1 MHYFPLKTPIL
12 SIKGPFLNRTC
23 PSFITIYPER
33 RRKERRGGKK
43 KGITRLRSISVKC
56 VPFSGAKSPLF
67 AGQAR
72 REFNS
77 GIFEAWPRVG
87 RASKIRVV
95 RHRVGGSDLKWQ
107 PLRAGAGGY
116 PKSAVSHGRL
126 ASGRRRFHA
135 SRLKNFRPGCS
146 RNLPNSHS
154 LLTDPPFDSHS
165 SFLNDQTNFSLTS
178 SSNENIFRISK
189 FYEHY
194 KSRKI
199 KLRLEK
205 EYDTIK
211 TDDLFLLFDLPSS
224 QNERI
229 FPPVEIG
236 NETVRINRFGSET
249 NWNGPRISL
258 RILV

>member
-1 MHYFPLKTPIL
+1 MTTAPGRCRGLSQECSVSRPAGLWQTTVSCAAIKKFP
-12 SIKGPFLNRTC
+12 
-23 PSFITIYPER
+23 
-33 RRKERRGGKK
+33 
-43 KGITRLRSISVKC
+43 
-56 VPFSGAKSPLF
+56 
-67 AGQAR
+67 
-72 REFNS
+72 
-77 GIFEAWPRVG
+77 PRV
-87 RASKIRVV
+87 
-95 RHRVGGSDLKWQ
+95 
-107 PLRAGAGGY
+107 
-116 PKSAVSHGRL
+116 L
-126 ASGRRRFHA
+126 AQSPEFTQFINR
-135 SRLKNFRPGCS
+135 
-146 RNLPNSHS
+146 
-154 LLTDPPFDSHS
+154 PPFDSHS

-249 NWNGPRISL
+249 N
-258 RILV
+258 